1 MSDQTSTK
9 PAGNPYS
16 DEAQHEQVEWNL
28 TNHTPS
34 ADQVVA
40 IEHLRAAAKLLSHT
54 VIDLCPSG
62 PDRTLALRKIEE
74 GTMMA
79 VASIARQR

>member
-1 MSDQTSTK
+1 MNDQSAPSK
-9 PAGNPYS
+9 PSPYS

-28 TNHTPS
+28 TNHSPN
-34 ADQVVA
+34 ADQVER
-40 IEHLRAAAKLLSHT
+40 IESVRRFAKALSHS
-54 VIDLCPSG
+54 VIEECPSG